1 MDTNKKTARIVGA
14 LMLIATA
21 TYMLGSGL
29 LGSLLTVPEFLT
41 HIYPNRA
48 QVVLGVL
55 LEYIDAVAVVG
66 IGVAMFPI
74 LKRHNEAIA
83 ISYVGTRIIEC
94 VLLFV
99 AGISVLSLISLSQEY
114 SQAGALDAAYFQTL
128 GTLSV
133 AQSNLAFQ
141 IAMLALGLG
150 SIPFC
155 ILLYQSKLIPRA
167 LSVLGLIGYAALM
180 LGTIAGL
187 FGLINVTQGVG
198 LLTVVPGGLFE
209 LIFPIWL
216 FVKGFNSSIITS
228 ESAETVITTRDE
240 MSLAQA

>member
-1 MDTNKKTARIVGA
+1 MNSNKKTARIVGA
-14 LMLIATA
+14 LMLLATA

-29 LGSLLTVPEFLT
+29 LGSILTGPEYLT

-48 QVVLGVL
+48 QVVWGVL

-66 IGVAMFPI
+66 IGVAIFPI

-94 VLLFV
+94 ALLFV
-99 AGISVLSLISLSQEY
+99 AGISLLSLIPLSQAY
-114 SQAGALDAAYFQTL
+114 SQAGVLDSAYFQTI
-128 GTLSV
+128 GALSV
-133 AQSNLAFQ
+133 AQSDLAFQ
-141 IAMLALGLG
+141 VAMLALGVG

-155 ILLYQSKLIPRA
+155 ILLYQSKLIPRP

-180 LGTIAGL
+180 LGTVAAL

-209 LIFPIWL
+209 LIFPLWL
-216 FVKGFNSSIITS
+216 IVKGFNSSAIASDSDSTAIR
-228 ESAETVITTRDE
+228 ER
-240 MSLAQA
+240 